1 MKPIDAIT
9 EEKRIELLAALLMTQ
24 PWTLVACG
32 IGEIK
37 GEDLAK
43 RLLSISTSA
52 AQPEVERHE
61 GGPR

>member
-1 MKPIDAIT
+1 MKPADAMT

-32 IGEIK
+32 LGEIT

-43 RLLSISTSA
+43 RLLSLR
-52 AQPEVERHE
+52 PNK
-61 GGPR
+61 